1 MQMLKGVR
9 AAGAAWLAVLAT
21 VPLGC
26 GEGDTIPPD
35 RAAEIPV
42 YNASPDNKLK
52 DVTLKNEY
60 QFKKQIGEVPPP
72 H

>member
-1 MQMLKGVR
+1 MRKAIRV
-9 AAGAAWLAVLAT
+9 AGAAWLAVLAT

-26 GEGDTIPPD
+26 GDDAIPID

-60 QFKKQIGEVPPP
+60 EFKGKIGEVPPP

>member
-1 MQMLKGVR
+1 MQMRNAVR
-9 AAGAAWLAVLAT
+9 AAAAAWLAVLAT

-26 GEGDTIPPD
+26 GDADAIPPD

-60 QFKKQIGEVPPP
+60 QFKGKIGEVPPP